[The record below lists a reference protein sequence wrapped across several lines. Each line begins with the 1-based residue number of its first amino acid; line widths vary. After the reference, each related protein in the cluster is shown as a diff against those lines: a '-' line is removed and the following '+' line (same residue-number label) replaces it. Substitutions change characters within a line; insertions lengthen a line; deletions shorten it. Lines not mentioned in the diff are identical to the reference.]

1 MKPLHAMKI
10 SLAIATLV
18 AMSGA
23 LSAKQLI
30 VTNPAAGTPVPIG
43 TRCAIGWSATN
54 LTDQTAKIEV
64 SMSGQRDNQTVANL
78 VLVEAGQYQW
88 DIPWEVTPAALC
100 KVVIT
105 TFEGTNQ
112 VGRTEGPEF
121 SIVSN
126 SAPTLLVRSPAGG
139 EAWPRGTTRSVSWE
153 PHNLSGTLTLD
164 LLQGPTVL
172 DSITGLAVGS
182 NHCHYTLPAG
192 LPTGSNYTIRLTS
205 AFAPSASAT
214 SKSFQVTDQPPPRR
228 KWTVLIYL
236 DADCSMMETDAI
248 ENMVDLGQLR
258 GSTNVNYLV
267 QLDRAPAYV
276 TNYGNWYDT
285 KRFVVRPGMEPTP
298 EYAAQHPGELN
309 MSSPETL
316 TDFINWATENF
327 PAENYFLIPTDHGS
341 GWSQGL
347 IIDES
352 NGGHNMTLRQLRQAL
367 DAADTHMTIVGL
379 DMCLMGEAEVAYEI
393 RNTGAQLLI
402 ASQFAE
408 TRNWPYLT
416 VFQQLEAKLATL
428 TPEALAIIVCDGF
441 VRQYSDPT
449 VNATLGVTRL
459 HKMDALTAAIASFA
473 DEMATNFAN
482 QAAVRQKAVAT
493 KAAFHD
499 AVPYCSRSEILSWQ
513 VYGQNINFPTDPE
526 RPEYINYSRALTDF
540 AGDSHWK
547 AFLTAYLTSLT
558 NSWISTARELVNP
571 PAATT
576 VDLFRFLEAIK
587 PEPTNAWVTF
597 LSVGRGDTIPL
608 NNVNVPLL
616 KGQVIPIV
624 AKGFVQSGGIGPT
637 TNHFVCWSTSGDVR
651 MGGSFLDATN
661 TVIVNGDGLVM
672 AFFAEDK
679 ESYDVTFT
687 TEGNGSL
694 RTASTSATNIIA
706 ETVNAG
712 GNCHTITAVADPGYT
727 FAGWGGDYP
736 ATANPF
742 TLTNVQAD
750 MTVIAYFWPA
760 RPALSIERQPSAVTL
775 TWPAWP
781 PGYILEATGNL
792 LAVPWEPVP
801 GVTTNRA
808 VLPLRPTN
816 QFFRLN
822 LPTDGWHSPYP
833 YRFF

>member
-1 MKPLHAMKI
+1 
-10 SLAIATLV
+10 
-18 AMSGA
+18 MSGA
-23 LSAKQLI
+23 LSAQQLVI
-30 VTNPAAGTPVPIG
+30 TNPAAGASVPIG
-43 TRCAIGWSATN
+43 TRCTIGWSATN
-54 LTDQTAKIEV
+54 GTGQTVEIRV
-64 SMSGQRDNQTVANL
+64 SMAGQGDNRAVANF
-78 VLVEAGQYQW
+78 VPVEAGQYEW
-88 DIPWEVTPAALC
+88 DIPWEVTPAAPC
-100 KVVIT
+100 KVKIII
-105 TFEGTNQ
+105 FEGTNE
-112 VGRTEGPEF
+112 VGNAEGPEF

-139 EAWPRGTTRSVSWE
+139 EAWPHGTTRSVSWE

-164 LLQGPTVL
+164 LLQGGAAL
-172 DSITGLAVGS
+172 DSVAGLAVAS
-182 NHCHYTLPAG
+182 NRCHYALPAG

-205 AFAPSASAT
+205 AVAPSASAT
-214 SKSFQVTDQPPPRR
+214 SKSFAVTNQPPPRR

-248 ENMVDLGQLR
+248 ENMVNLGQLR

-285 KRFVVRPGMEPTP
+285 KRFVVKHGTEPTP
-298 EYAAQHPGELN
+298 EDAAQHLGELN

-316 TDFINWATENF
+316 TDFINWATANF
-327 PAENYFLIPTDHGS
+327 PAENYFLIPADHGS

-352 NGGHNMTLRQLRQAL
+352 NGNHDMSLRQLRQAL

-379 DMCLMGEAEVAYEI
+379 DMCVMGEAEVAYEI

-402 ASQFAE
+402 ASQFQE

-416 VFQQLEAKLATL
+416 VFQQLESKLATL

-459 HKMDALTAAIASFA
+459 NKMDALTAAVASFA
-473 DEMATNFAN
+473 DEMATNSAN
-482 QAAVRQKAVAT
+482 QAAVRAKSVAT

-513 VYGQNINFPTDPE
+513 VYGLNINFPTDPE
-526 RPEYINYSRALTDF
+526 KPEYINYSRALTDF
-540 AGDSHWK
+540 AEDSHWK
-547 AFLTAYLTSLT
+547 AFLTAYMTSLT
-558 NSWISTARELVNP
+558 NSWISAARELVNP

-576 VDLFRFLEAIK
+576 VDLFRFLEAIQ
-587 PEPTNAWVTF
+587 PEPANAWVSF
-597 LSVGRGDTIPL
+597 LSVGNGDTTPI
-608 NNVNVPLL
+608 NSVNVPLL
-616 KGQVIPIV
+616 KGQVLPIV
-624 AKGFVQSGGIGPT
+624 GKGFVQSGGAGPT
-637 TNHFVCWSTSGDVR
+637 TNHFVRWSTSGEVQ
-651 MGGSFLDATN
+651 MGSDPLAATN
-661 TVIVNGDGLVM
+661 TVIVQGDGLVM

-679 ESYDVTFT
+679 ESYDVTFI

-694 RTASTSATNIIA
+694 NGTN
-706 ETVNAG
+706 EVTVTVPAG
-712 GNCHTITAVADPGYT
+712 GNCPTITAVPEEGYT
-727 FAGWGGDYP
+727 FSGWGGDYP

-742 TLTNVQAD
+742 TLTNVQSD
-750 MTVIAYFWPA
+750 MTVIGYFWPA
-760 RPALSIERQPSAVTL
+760 RPTISLEWQPHAVTL
-775 TWPAWP
+775 SWPAWP
-781 PGYILEATGNL
+781 AGYFLEATGDL
-792 LAVPWEPVP
+792 LVGPWAPVP
-801 GVTTNRA
+801 DVTTNR
-808 VLPLRPTN
+808 VTLPLSTTN

-822 LPTDGWHSPYP
+822 LPVDGWHSPYP